1 MDTSTINIAERVK
14 DARRDAK
21 LTQTELGKRI
31 GKSKQWVSELERG
44 NIKLSF
50 LSEFSYDV
58 LEKFNVGII
67 ERRCYKFDSV
77 FIKRLACI
85 IVSYWCDR

>member
-50 LSEFSYDV
+50 EMAVSISNACNKKTEF
-58 LEKFNVGII
+58 F
-67 ERRCYKFDSV
+67 CH
-77 FIKRLACI
+77 
-85 IVSYWCDR
+85 

>member
-50 LSEFSYDV
+50 ETAVSISNACNKTTEF
-58 LEKFNVGII
+58 F
-67 ERRCYKFDSV
+67 CH
-77 FIKRLACI
+77 
-85 IVSYWCDR
+85 

>member
-31 GKSKQWVSELERG
+31 GKSKQWVSALERG

-50 LSEFSYDV
+50 EMAVSISNACNKTTEF
-58 LEKFNVGII
+58 F
-67 ERRCYKFDSV
+67 CH
-77 FIKRLACI
+77 
-85 IVSYWCDR
+85 

>member
-21 LTQTELGKRI
+21 LTQTERGKRI

-50 LSEFSYDV
+50 EMAVSISNACNKTTEF
-58 LEKFNVGII
+58 F
-67 ERRCYKFDSV
+67 CH
-77 FIKRLACI
+77 
-85 IVSYWCDR
+85 

>member
-50 LSEFSYDV
+50 EMAISISNACNKTTEF
-58 LEKFNVGII
+58 F
-67 ERRCYKFDSV
+67 CY
-77 FIKRLACI
+77 
-85 IVSYWCDR
+85 

>member
-50 LSEFSYDV
+50 KMAISISNACNKTTEF
-58 LEKFNVGII
+58 F
-67 ERRCYKFDSV
+67 CH
-77 FIKRLACI
+77 
-85 IVSYWCDR
+85 

>member
-1 MDTSTINIAERVK
+1 MYYGQKEGVKMDVSTINTAKRVK
-14 DARRDAK
+14 DARKDAK

-50 LSEFSYDV
+50 QMAVSIS
-58 LEKFNVGII
+58 N
-67 ERRCYKFDSV
+67 
-77 FIKRLACI
+77 ACNKTTDFFCNE
-85 IVSYWCDR
+85 SP

>member
-21 LTQTELGKRI
+21 LTQTKLGKRI

-50 LSEFSYDV
+50 EMAISISNACNKTTEF
-58 LEKFNVGII
+58 F
-67 ERRCYKFDSV
+67 CH
-77 FIKRLACI
+77 
-85 IVSYWCDR
+85 

>member
-1 MDTSTINIAERVK
+1 MDVSTINTAKRVK
-14 DARRDAK
+14 DARKDAK

-50 LSEFSYDV
+50 QMAVSIS
-58 LEKFNVGII
+58 N
-67 ERRCYKFDSV
+67 
-77 FIKRLACI
+77 ACNKTTDFFCNE
-85 IVSYWCDR
+85 SP

>member
-1 MDTSTINIAERVK
+1 MDTSAINIAERVK

-50 LSEFSYDV
+50 EMAVSISNACNKTTEF
-58 LEKFNVGII
+58 F
-67 ERRCYKFDSV
+67 CH
-77 FIKRLACI
+77 
-85 IVSYWCDR
+85 

>member
-50 LSEFSYDV
+50 EMAVSISNACNKTIEF
-58 LEKFNVGII
+58 F
-67 ERRCYKFDSV
+67 CH
-77 FIKRLACI
+77 
-85 IVSYWCDR
+85 

>member
-50 LSEFSYDV
+50 EIAVSISDACNKTTEF
-58 LEKFNVGII
+58 F
-67 ERRCYKFDSV
+67 CH
-77 FIKRLACI
+77 
-85 IVSYWCDR
+85 

>member
-14 DARRDAK
+14 DARRGAK

-50 LSEFSYDV
+50 EMAVSISNACNKTTEF
-58 LEKFNVGII
+58 F
-67 ERRCYKFDSV
+67 CH
-77 FIKRLACI
+77 
-85 IVSYWCDR
+85 

>member
-50 LSEFSYDV
+50 EMAVSISNACNKTTEF
-58 LEKFNVGII
+58 FA
-67 ERRCYKFDSV
+67 
-77 FIKRLACI
+77 IK
-85 IVSYWCDR
+85 VHK

>member
-1 MDTSTINIAERVK
+1 MDSITIKTAKRVK

-21 LTQTELGKRI
+21 LTQTELGKKI

-50 LSEFSYDV
+50 EMAVSISNACDKTTEFFCH
-58 LEKFNVGII
+58 ENP
-67 ERRCYKFDSV
+67 
-77 FIKRLACI
+77 
-85 IVSYWCDR
+85 

>member
-14 DARRDAK
+14 DARRDTK

-50 LSEFSYDV
+50 EMAVSISNACNKTTEF
-58 LEKFNVGII
+58 F
-67 ERRCYKFDSV
+67 CH
-77 FIKRLACI
+77 
-85 IVSYWCDR
+85 

>member
-50 LSEFSYDV
+50 EMAVSIS
-58 LEKFNVGII
+58 N
-67 ERRCYKFDSV
+67 
-77 FIKRLACI
+77 ACNKTTDFF
-85 IVSYWCDR
+85 CH

>member
-1 MDTSTINIAERVK
+1 MDTSTINIAEKVK

-50 LSEFSYDV
+50 EMAVSISNACNKTTEF
-58 LEKFNVGII
+58 F
-67 ERRCYKFDSV
+67 CH
-77 FIKRLACI
+77 
-85 IVSYWCDR
+85 

>member
-21 LTQTELGKRI
+21 LTQNELGKRI

-50 LSEFSYDV
+50 EMAVSISNACNKTTEF
-58 LEKFNVGII
+58 F
-67 ERRCYKFDSV
+67 CH
-77 FIKRLACI
+77 
-85 IVSYWCDR
+85 

>member
-50 LSEFSYDV
+50 EMAVSISNACNKTTEF
-58 LEKFNVGII
+58 L
-67 ERRCYKFDSV
+67 CH
-77 FIKRLACI
+77 
-85 IVSYWCDR
+85 

>member
-50 LSEFSYDV
+50 EMAISISDACNKTTEF
-58 LEKFNVGII
+58 F
-67 ERRCYKFDSV
+67 CH
-77 FIKRLACI
+77 
-85 IVSYWCDR
+85 

>member
-50 LSEFSYDV
+50 EMAVSISNACNKTTEFFCHYSP
-58 LEKFNVGII
+58 
-67 ERRCYKFDSV
+67 
-77 FIKRLACI
+77 
-85 IVSYWCDR
+85 

>member
-31 GKSKQWVSELERG
+31 GKSRQGVSELERG

-50 LSEFSYDV
+50 EMAVSISNACNKTTEF
-58 LEKFNVGII
+58 F
-67 ERRCYKFDSV
+67 CH
-77 FIKRLACI
+77 
-85 IVSYWCDR
+85 

>member
-1 MDTSTINIAERVK
+1 MNTSTINIAERVK

-50 LSEFSYDV
+50 EMAVSISNACNKTTEF
-58 LEKFNVGII
+58 F
-67 ERRCYKFDSV
+67 CY
-77 FIKRLACI
+77 
-85 IVSYWCDR
+85 

>member
-1 MDTSTINIAERVK
+1 MDTSTINLAERVK

-50 LSEFSYDV
+50 EMAVSISNACNKTTEF
-58 LEKFNVGII
+58 F
-67 ERRCYKFDSV
+67 CH
-77 FIKRLACI
+77 
-85 IVSYWCDR
+85 

>member
-1 MDTSTINIAERVK
+1 MDTITINIAERVK

-44 NIKLSF
+44 NIKLSYEMAV
-50 LSEFSYDV
+50 SISTACNKTTEF
-58 LEKFNVGII
+58 F
-67 ERRCYKFDSV
+67 CH
-77 FIKRLACI
+77 
-85 IVSYWCDR
+85 

>member
-31 GKSKQWVSELERG
+31 GNSKQWVSELERG

-50 LSEFSYDV
+50 EMAVSISNACNKTTEF
-58 LEKFNVGII
+58 F
-67 ERRCYKFDSV
+67 CH
-77 FIKRLACI
+77 
-85 IVSYWCDR
+85 

>member
-50 LSEFSYDV
+50 DMAVSISNACNKTTEF
-58 LEKFNVGII
+58 F
-67 ERRCYKFDSV
+67 CH
-77 FIKRLACI
+77 
-85 IVSYWCDR
+85 

>member
-1 MDTSTINIAERVK
+1 MDASTINIAERVK

-50 LSEFSYDV
+50 EMAVSISNACNKTTEF
-58 LEKFNVGII
+58 F
-67 ERRCYKFDSV
+67 CH
-77 FIKRLACI
+77 
-85 IVSYWCDR
+85 